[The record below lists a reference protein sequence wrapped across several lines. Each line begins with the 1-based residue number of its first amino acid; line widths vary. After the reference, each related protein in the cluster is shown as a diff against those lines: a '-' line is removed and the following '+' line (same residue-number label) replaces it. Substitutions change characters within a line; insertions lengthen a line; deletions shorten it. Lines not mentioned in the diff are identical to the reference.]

1 MDYPEPVRL
10 RDHHIR
16 RSDIDHDAR
25 RVLRRLYDFGFH
37 AYLVGGSVRDLML
50 SRTPKDFDV
59 ATSARPNEV
68 RRLFRRCRLIGRR
81 FRLAHVLGEGGKII
95 ETATFRAKPPAEEAT
110 LITDDNKFGTPS
122 SDAHRRD
129 FTINAL
135 FYDMASNEVI
145 DYVGGL
151 GDLEAR
157 MLRTIG
163 EPVTRFREDPV
174 RMLRAVKFAARLD
187 FDLDPALRDAIL
199 SERFELKKAA
209 VPRLYEE
216 MRRLLWSGSA
226 RRCIELLDE
235 HRLLEILLPE
245 LSGFLGRPAD
255 DPWHPLG
262 GLLEA
267 LDRRF
272 VAGAEIP
279 PDGLLFAPLLW
290 PTYQALL
297 GALSETPDYKAERLL
312 AEELLAP
319 IAVRLGVPR
328 RTQETLLRVID
339 GQRRFR
345 RGHSRRGGR
354 SALHRDPDYAAIAA
368 LADMRAECDDLA
380 EHLAAAWTDLTD
392 EHTPPP
398 LERKRG
404 RGRRRSGRRSG
415 GKRSGGK
422 RSGNKRRR

>member
-1 MDYPEPVRL
+1 MEKPPAPIRL
-10 RDHHIR
+10 DDHGIR
-16 RSDIDHDAR
+16 PADIDRDAR

-37 AYLVGGSVRDLML
+37 AYLVGGSVRDLL
-50 SRTPKDFDV
+50 LDRTPKDFDV

-95 ETATFRAKPPAEEAT
+95 ETATFRAKPPT
-110 LITDDNKFGTPS
+110 DGDKLLITDDNKFGTPY

-135 FYDMASNEVI
+135 FFDLARNEVI

-151 GDLEAR
+151 ADLDRR

-163 EPVTRFREDPV
+163 EPVVRFREDPV

-187 FDLDPALRDAIL
+187 FDLEPEMRAAIL
-199 SERFELKKAA
+199 SERCELKKAA

-226 RRCIELLDE
+226 RQSFALLDDL
-235 HRLLEILLPE
+235 RLLEVLLPE
-245 LSGFLGRPAD
+245 MSGFLGRPAA
-255 DPWHPLG
+255 DPWQPLS
-262 GLLEA
+262 GLLDA

-272 VAGAEIP
+272 EDPDDPP
-279 PDGLLFAPLLW
+279 PDGLLFAVLMW
-290 PTYQALL
+290 PVFQALVE
-297 GALSETPDYKAERLL
+297 ALPSPIPPADERLL
-312 AEELLAP
+312 AEAMLEPVAR
-319 IAVRLGVPR
+319 RLGVPR
-328 RTQETLLRVID
+328 RTQETLLRVIE

-345 RGHSRRGGR
+345 RARHDRQLRGL
-354 SALHRDPDYAAIAA
+354 ARDPDYASIVAF
-368 LADMRAECDDLA
+368 AELRTEAGELDPEVA
-380 EHLAAAWTDLTD
+380 EAWSSFTD
-392 EHTPPP
+392 EHEPPP

-404 RGRRRSGRRSG
+404 RRRKRGRG
-415 GKRSGGK
+415 GKRSGAR
-422 RSGNKRRR
+422 RSGHDRRR